1 MYLFFFL
8 MSRRPP
14 RSTLTDT
21 LFPYTT
27 LFRSNRPA
35 NVSGPGRGQVRLYGI
50 GRATDVA
57 AHARCLDCLHHAAC
71 TSCTRKHRGGAH
83 ARRHPA
89 VLRKRADRAA
99 QAVARVRRALPEDR
113 IDIGRAHVCTPV
125 TNAHL
130 VCRLLLEKK

>member
-1 MYLFFFL
+1 M
-8 MSRRPP
+8 RRARPERARIGAP
-14 RSTLTDT
+14 RMLDDILPHYYSTLDAPDT
-21 LFPYTT
+21 TPREVAGRNL
-27 LFRSNRPA
+27 PA
-35 NVSGPGRGQVRLYGI
+35 NVAGPGRGQVRLYGI

-113 IDIGRAHVCTPV
+113 IA
-125 TNAHL
+125 AAA
-130 VCRLLLEKK
+130 